1 MPFPNNR
8 GYILATRI
16 ITLDVNPDHLTEVVS
31 IRIFCHKVALCFIS
45 MLCSLESD
53 HYAQLALQG
62 QGLSPHLLEEE
73 YLKTVSGILLYGRSV
88 YYPHPLMNS
97 IIYSSM
103 DLKVLILCYL
113 GYKCHVF
120 SRFVHWWLFQLIT
133 AFLCCSVCVF
143 VRMYMHVHVLSV
155 SLLSGSAIYSWLILY
170 IPCFESRLSHFSKEH
185 LFLFIGE

>member
-16 ITLDVNPDHLTEVVS
+16 INLDVNTDHLTEVVS

-143 VRMYMHVHVLSV
+143 VRMYMHVHVCMHFLNSQHVNLPTYLSFMALFI
-155 SLLSGSAIYSWLILY
+155 SSY
-170 IPCFESRLSHFSKEH
+170 IDLFASKII
-185 LFLFIGE
+185 FLFNN